1 MLLSSARG
9 SAVFSAAEGNGANS
23 SSLET
28 IAAKLRTP
36 DGAFGPGTDHGQKLN
51 KYSTRRQREAGWLPG
66 VVFGGRARQVA
77 ISVETEVVDA
87 ARRKFGPALET
98 LLWEMQIGGGES
110 GTAETVMVAARQLKE
125 HPVYSTL
132 YSVNWLRVDPNQPLR
147 VNIPVVYT
155 EHDSSPAIKRGA
167 YFNRVLR
174 HIGCIADLS
183 ACKGGRLPTHFAIS
197 LADLEVGEILRMS
210 DIELPDGI
218 QFDVARGVH
227 SERMLGSVI
236 GKKGAM
242 AVETIVEEAEM
253 LL

>member
-1 MLLSSARG
+1 M
-9 SAVFSAAEGNGANS
+9 FGANS

-66 VVFGGRARQVA
+66 VVFGGKARQVA

-98 LLWEMQIGGGES
+98 LLWEMQISGGES

-132 YSVNWLRVDPNQPLR
+132 YSVNWLRVDPNRPLR

-155 EHDSSPAIKRGA
+155 EHDSSPAIKRGPISTE
-167 YFNRVLR
+167 Y
-174 HIGCIADLS
+174 C
-183 ACKGGRLPTHFAIS
+183 AILAASRTSPRAKVAGSPPISPSPS
-197 LADLEVGEILRMS
+197 LTWRW
-210 DIELPDGI
+210 
-218 QFDVARGVH
+218 
-227 SERMLGSVI
+227 
-236 GKKGAM
+236 GKFCG
-242 AVETIVEEAEM
+242 
-253 LL
+253 

>member
-9 SAVFSAAEGNGANS
+9 SAVFRAAEGNGANS

-98 LLWEMQIGGGES
+98 LLWEMQISE
-110 GTAETVMVAARQLKE
+110 EKVAAEMHGRRGSSR
-125 HPVYSTL
+125 STPSTPRCTL
-132 YSVNWLRVDPNQPLR
+132 
-147 VNIPVVYT
+147 
-155 EHDSSPAIKRGA
+155 
-167 YFNRVLR
+167 
-174 HIGCIADLS
+174 
-183 ACKGGRLPTHFAIS
+183 
-197 LADLEVGEILRMS
+197 
-210 DIELPDGI
+210 
-218 QFDVARGVH
+218 
-227 SERMLGSVI
+227 
-236 GKKGAM
+236 
-242 AVETIVEEAEM
+242 
-253 LL
+253 